1 MATMSDRPLIS
12 VAIPMHGDRAPNV
25 LALVAKLLPDPGR
38 DFEVLVVDN
47 HSPRDPSG
55 DFSAIVDERFRFVRN
70 ATDVGMVANWNRC
83 VEVSRG
89 RWIVIVHSD
98 DQLVP
103 NAINAIRS
111 AINAFR
117 REGMICFPGLDD
129 FGRGI
134 LIDRNIS
141 HPKEPECLPAGADAA
156 MFLFRNAFYC
166 SGIIVSRGVYEQI
179 GGFDEALRYSADEE
193 FWLRVAASFPIY
205 YDPTRICVYRRGE
218 ANSMMGMWKQPDFVE
233 LYRQTTE
240 KAVGHFQAVDKRAY
254 CKLKELGSRRLRKNW
269 LTIAFLCLCD
279 GNPRMAA
286 YYLDQRKRDSTGF
299 SVDIRERLI
308 RLLVGLPS
316 RASQLVCSAALKL
329 LTSRLASLGAS
340 LVPR

>member
-25 LALVAKLLPDPGR
+25 LALVAKLLPDPGP

-55 DFSAIVDERFRFVRN
+55 NFSAIVDKRFRFVRN

-218 ANSMMGMWKQPDFVE
+218 ANSMMGMWKQPDIVE
-233 LYRQTTE
+233 LYRLTTE
-240 KAVGHFQAVDKRAY
+240 KAVGHFQAVDKRA
-254 CKLKELGSRRLRKNW
+254 
-269 LTIAFLCLCD
+269 
-279 GNPRMAA
+279 
-286 YYLDQRKRDSTGF
+286 
-299 SVDIRERLI
+299 
-308 RLLVGLPS
+308 
-316 RASQLVCSAALKL
+316 
-329 LTSRLASLGAS
+329 
-340 LVPR
+340 

>member
-1 MATMSDRPLIS
+1 MAALSDQPLFS
-12 VAIPMHGDRAPNV
+12 LAIPMHGDRAPNV
-25 LALVAKLLPDPGR
+25 LVLVASLLRDPGR

-47 HSPRDPSG
+47 HSPLDPSG

-89 RWIVIVHSD
+89 RWIAIVHSD

-103 NAINAIRS
+103 NAINTIRS
-111 AINAFR
+111 AINTFH

-129 FGRGI
+129 FGRGRV
-134 LIDRNIS
+134 IDRNTC
-141 HPKEPECLPAGADAA
+141 HPKEPECFQAGADAGI
-156 MFLFRNAFYC
+156 FLFRNAFYC
-166 SGIIVSRGVYEQI
+166 SGIIVSRGAYEQI

-240 KAVGHFQAVDKRAY
+240 KAVSHFQAVDERAY

-286 YYLDQRKRDSTGF
+286 YYLDQRKRDSTAF
-299 SVDIRERLI
+299 SVEIRERVI
-308 RLLVGLPS
+308 RLLVGLPT
-316 RASQLVCSAALKL
+316 RVSQLVCSATLKL